1 MTITKT
7 KPTVK
12 DLTIRQVVNQ
22 LQKLYNRY
30 SDIRLM
36 PLPSAKRG
44 HKDWNTK
51 TYKYTELAGWP
62 NQGLGLLPYSIGYGV
77 IDVDKG
83 DPRELIEKFPPS
95 AIMRTTRGWHLWYA
109 LCGDIQVDKLKKKEG
124 RYLVGC
130 KVDAI
135 CRFNFVKVH
144 SPQYADTLVQ
154 LNSKVGIPFERVWE
168 LAARASQWRDSEDS
182 EDCTISRVLDDDI
195 DLNLNTNINTDI
207 PTNHPLLIVQSS
219 EDSDSIIKHDWY
231 VDATI
236 EIPIGFRNKAA
247 YDLPVRESYELAKS
261 MEITEWNYFA
271 ERLQAYSESVW
282 RRMEQREDDYY
293 SWPTA
298 WTRLEK
304 HLNWMFDVYGYWNYY
319 NTGGKHWERNEA
331 IRQQKKAGVPVKEL
345 MERYKLKERN
355 IYKIIKGG

>member
-1 MTITKT
+1 
-7 KPTVK
+7 
-12 DLTIRQVVNQ
+12 
-22 LQKLYNRY
+22 
-30 SDIRLM
+30 M

-168 LAARASQWRDSEDS
+168 LAAGRASQWRDSEDS

-219 EDSDSIIKHDWY
+219 EDSDTIIKHDWY

-247 YDLPVRESYELAKS
+247 YDLPVRNPTNSQSQWKLQS
-261 MEITEWNYFA
+261 GTILP
-271 ERLQAYSESVW
+271 ERLQAYSESVCLH
-282 RRMEQREDDYY
+282 MEQRKDDYY
-293 SWPTA
+293 SWIPTDLDH
-298 WTRLEK
+298 RLEM
-304 HLNWMFDVYGYWNYY
+304 LNCMFDVRNWQEYDQTHVPRIGQGEAYDSWESESGYLSF
-319 NTGGKHWERNEA
+319 GA
-331 IRQQKKAGVPVKEL
+331 MPS
-345 MERYKLKERN
+345 
-355 IYKIIKGG
+355 